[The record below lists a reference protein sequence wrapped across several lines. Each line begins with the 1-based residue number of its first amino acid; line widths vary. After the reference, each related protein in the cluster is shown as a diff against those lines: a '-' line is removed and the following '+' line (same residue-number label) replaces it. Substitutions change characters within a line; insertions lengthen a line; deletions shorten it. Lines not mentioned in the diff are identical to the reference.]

1 MRVPMIS
8 RVIAAAVAALF
19 VTGTANAQGAI
30 ELRGGANVP
39 TFDIADVAKAGGS
52 FGVGLSTKVSE
63 RLWLIGDF
71 DFGTHANKTSGGPD
85 ITVNHYIAKLGYEL
99 GKRAESPLT
108 VVLNAGIGAM
118 SFGIDGGDTYTY
130 PAINVGA
137 KLIYRV
143 NDRFSLV
150 ASPQGDIAFTKEAEL
165 GTTNA
170 WVWPFAAGFR
180 ITY

>member
-1 MRVPMIS
+1 MRVSMKGQ
-8 RVIAAAVAALF
+8 VLAAAVAALF
-19 VTGTANAQGAI
+19 AASAAEAQGAI

-39 TFDIADVAKAGGS
+39 TFDIADAAKAGGS
-52 FGVGLSTKVSE
+52 FGVGLNVKVSE
-63 RLWLIGDF
+63 RLWLIGDA
-71 DFGTHANKTSGGPD
+71 DFGTHANKTPGGPD
-85 ITVNHYIAKLGYEL
+85 ISVNHYIAKVGYQL

-170 WVWPFAAGFR
+170 WVWPFAAGLR